1 MQNQQLVEI
10 LEHEKSTSAKLE
22 AELANLCFTLQHY
35 QTVFADCEKL
45 VGKRSG
51 VDYLGELFRLLFEML
66 STLSNTNQELE
77 RELTEL
83 EKPQLSFR
91 VKEPTLCKVEIE
103 EVWKLYDVV
112 NTKLGEID
120 TLKSKIRDS
129 KKHKLSNTYPTSGDE
144 AFIKDD
150 SRATIDV
157 SAPPPTPMPLSTSME
172 IDITSPFLQRK
183 PLEEVSN
190 SFWNISTEQKFFH
203 GEKVKRKRR
212 RKRRPRNKITQ
223 VFAPTDTENIE
234 PESEV

>member
-45 VGKRSG
+45 VGKRSD

-66 STLSNTNQELE
+66 STLSKSNQELE

-83 EKPQLSFR
+83 EKPQLSFL

-144 AFIKDD
+144 AFKDD
-150 SRATIDV
+150 SRPNTDV
-157 SAPPPTPMPLSTSME
+157 SAPPPTLMPSSTSME
-172 IDITSPFLQRK
+172 IDITSPFLQSK

-212 RKRRPRNKITQ
+212 RKRRPRSKITQ
-223 VFAPTDTENIE
+223 VLAPTDTENIE